1 MDYNYIIHDGTH
13 LDVDEPNNKVEYINF
28 VNHWSAILIN
38 LVSGVLQR
46 YGLDGYLSKQEYANI
61 WGEIYSKLAKQFPLG
76 AELVA
81 KYREIYNTGGAD
93 FAEVLSKEVF
103 NDKLSKKQKELA
115 DLRINNKEE
124 EYYFSTQR
132 FLKK

>member
-1 MDYNYIIHDGTH
+1 M
-13 LDVDEPNNKVEYINF
+13 
-28 VNHWSAILIN
+28 IN

-81 KYREIYNTGGAD
+81 KYREIYNTGGID

-103 NDKLSKKQKELA
+103 NDKLSKKQKKLE